1 MKQGLFNFYSY
12 RLKINISPIIF
23 KSLKGI
29 SRAMRLEI
37 SNFERQ
43 LESIPDIENKKSE
56 VGEVQDKLGEI
67 EKENVILAEKEKDS
81 KDRVT
86 F

>member
-12 RLKINISPIIF
+12 RLKINISPFIF